1 MESKI
6 EKLNLVVVCKIWNF
20 NGFYLENK
28 NIARKEERQIS
39 LRGIRYTKVRKEEKQ
54 MKYKEFYVVWEWK
67 LQKIQIVI

>member
-20 NGFYLENK
+20 NGFYLEHK